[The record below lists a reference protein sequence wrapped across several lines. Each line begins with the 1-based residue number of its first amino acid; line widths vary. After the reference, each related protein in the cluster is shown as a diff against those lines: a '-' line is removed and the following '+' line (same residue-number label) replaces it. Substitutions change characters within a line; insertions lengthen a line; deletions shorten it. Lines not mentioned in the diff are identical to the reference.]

1 MKKNYFIF
9 KELFEKPITES
20 IYIELVLFIWY
31 FIPSTN
37 GFIIIARVFINNE
50 FPSLK
55 KNIIEKKKYNLLQ
68 SSNEFFLN
76 ESKLILIVMPLLR
89 DIFQNDTVVLFSM
102 IEYTLLM

>member
-55 KNIIEKKKYNLLQ
+55 NIIEKKKY
-68 SSNEFFLN
+68 
-76 ESKLILIVMPLLR
+76 I
-89 DIFQNDTVVLFSM
+89 IFYKVQMNFSW
-102 IEYTLLM
+102 TKAS